1 MATLGPKVATNHK
14 LNAPILSEKFF
25 HLEPMIDSFKQ
36 NYDLKLVGE
45 TDQEIENR
53 N

>member
-1 MATLGPKVATNHK
+1 
-14 LNAPILSEKFF
+14 
-25 HLEPMIDSFKQ
+25 MIDSFKQ